1 MESDLP
7 VGRDGGG
14 YIARATLDG
23 EEYRGA
29 ASMNRIDA
37 VRSFVSWI
45 RDCLNMNGQE
55 FQVTLPLD
63 KEELWKITY
72 R

>member
-1 MESDLP
+1 
-7 VGRDGGG
+7 
-14 YIARATLDG
+14 
-23 EEYRGA
+23 
-29 ASMNRIDA
+29 MNRIDA